1 MSGFVVTLRK
11 ELLSYF
17 VSPVS
22 WIIAVVFYLW
32 RGFELAA
39 LVERCRVTQGDP
51 DTFPSLTY
59 SLPSTFL
66 MVMLV
71 PGILT
76 MRCFAEERRTG
87 SMELLTSAP
96 VRDGAVVLG
105 KWAAATVFYALLW
118 LPSALVLHALEYG
131 PLLAT
136 DLAFGPVV
144 GAYLGMI
151 LLSALLL
158 AFGCFASSLTD
169 NVLLAALLG
178 ILFSIG
184 LLYVAPALRP
194 ELAGLQDGHPVLAG
208 YLRELL
214 DRLDVGNNFRDWFA
228 RGLIDTS
235 QLAFYAGGVAF
246 FLFLTTVSVSSRR
259 VA

>member
-1 MSGFVVTLRK
+1 MKGTWTTFRK

-22 WIIAVVFYLW
+22 WVIAVVFYLW
-32 RGFELAA
+32 RGLEIAMLI
-39 LVERCRVTQGDP
+39 ERFRLTKGDP
-51 DTFPSLTY
+51 DVFSSATY
-59 SLPSTFL
+59 SVPSTFL

-87 SMELLTSAP
+87 SIETLMTAP
-96 VRDGAVVLG
+96 VSDAGVVLG
-105 KWAAATVFYALLW
+105 KWGAAAAFYALLW
-118 LPSALVLHALEYG
+118 LPSALLLHVLEYG
-131 PLLAT
+131 WFLGS
-136 DLAFGPVV
+136 DLAFGPVFA
-144 GAYLGMI
+144 AYLGMF
-151 LLSALLL
+151 LLSAMLL

-178 ILFSIG
+178 ILFCIG
-184 LLYVAPALRP
+184 LLYVAPVLRP
-194 ELAGLQDGHPVLAG
+194 ELGEYAQNYYVQ
-208 YLRELL
+208 ELL
-214 DRLDVGNNFRDWFA
+214 AKLDVGTNFRDWFA

-235 QLAFYAGGVAF
+235 QVAFYVGGIAY